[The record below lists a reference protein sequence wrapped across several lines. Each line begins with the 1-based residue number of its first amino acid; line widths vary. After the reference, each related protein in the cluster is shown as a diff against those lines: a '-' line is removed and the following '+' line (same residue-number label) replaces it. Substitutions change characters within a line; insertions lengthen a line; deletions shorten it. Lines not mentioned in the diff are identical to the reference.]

1 MTKYGDQYWEI
12 NPSNVDTHPNQW
24 AAICVAAPGEQ
35 LGVRCLAQGHLG
47 CGMEGGVSTVHS
59 HPPSPPI
66 PTGVVPNSA
75 PCQIMHPL
83 SIGRFRRRC
92 GGGVRIRGG
101 VGIRQSD
108 SEGMHNLAGV
118 QISAQHRP

>member
-1 MTKYGDQYWEI
+1 MPCSRAPRLWYGGWSEYC
-12 NPSNVDTHPNQW
+12 TF
-24 AAICVAAPGEQ
+24 
-35 LGVRCLAQGHLG
+35 
-47 CGMEGGVSTVHS
+47 T
-59 HPPSPPI
+59 PPSPPI